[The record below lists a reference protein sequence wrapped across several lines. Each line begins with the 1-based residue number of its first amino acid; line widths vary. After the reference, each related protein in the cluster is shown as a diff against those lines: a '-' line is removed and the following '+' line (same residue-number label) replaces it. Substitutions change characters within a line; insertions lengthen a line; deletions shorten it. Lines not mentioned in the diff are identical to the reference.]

1 MLRVGAEQY
10 AAAVNQPHARPM
22 DFTGKPMKRMVYV
35 APAGIAADEALSQWL
50 HWGINFAGAL
60 PPK

>member
-1 MLRVGAEQY
+1 
-10 AAAVNQPHARPM
+10 M